1 MKDKVEPITTKT
13 DSDRLKKELGLFD
26 VYAVST
32 GAMFSSGFFL
42 LPGLAAA
49 KTGPSVFLAYLL
61 SGILILP
68 AMFSMAELS
77 TAMPRAGGS
86 YYFLDRSLGPL
97 IGTIGGIGTWLAL
110 VFKSAFALIGIGAYT
125 VIFIDLPIKPVAV
138 ALTLVFMAVNIV
150 GAKESSRLQKVLVF
164 IILSIMGFFTLQGL
178 YQIHSLGVE
187 NVLRDQFQPFMPFG
201 ISGLLTTAGFVFVS
215 YAGLTKVASV
225 AEEIRNPKR
234 NIPLGMILSL
244 ISTMILYVLGVLI
257 MVAVLD
263 PSELH
268 SDLTPVATAGEA
280 FFDWLPQPVG
290 LFLIVLAAIAAFAS
304 TGNAGIL
311 SASRYPLAMARDRL
325 IPDVLSRLGQFRTP
339 DIAIYATSALM
350 IFFIL
355 VLDVEGIVKLASA
368 FQFFIFTLINIAV
381 IVMRESKIKSYDPG
395 YHSPFYPWM
404 QIFGIIIPL
413 CLVFY
418 MGLLPLLSTL
428 GVIIVC
434 VFWYYYYARPR
445 VKRHGAI
452 FHWFARLGVHQYD
465 GLDYELWEIMRE
477 KGLRE
482 EDPFNELITR
492 ATVVDLDEKE
502 KTYSELVLRISQI
515 LEKHT
520 SATADELVNGF
531 TQETHI
537 GWTPTS
543 KGASLPNLLL
553 FKIEEPELVLVR
565 SKRGIL
571 VDVVD
576 VHGESAPKIPIHA
589 FFFLVSP
596 EETPKQHLRI
606 LAEMAEVIDNDDFI
620 SNWLS
625 AIDVQELKEILFHDE
640 RFHSIVLSRR
650 TSTEHLIDKSL
661 SELKFP
667 EGNIVALIQR
677 DGESVVPTGN
687 TILRDGDRITII
699 GTSKD
704 ISKMRTRY
712 SQKNSITETED

>member
-1 MKDKVEPITTKT
+1 
-13 DSDRLKKELGLFD
+13 
-26 VYAVST
+26 
-32 GAMFSSGFFL
+32 MFSSGFFL

-49 KTGPSVFLAYLL
+49 KTGPSVFLAYLI

-77 TAMPRAGGS
+77 TAMPKAGGS

-125 VIFIDLPIKPVAV
+125 VFFMDLPIKPVAV
-138 ALTLVFMAVNIV
+138 ALTLVFMVINIV
-150 GAKESSRLQKVLVF
+150 GAKESTTLQKVLVL
-164 IILSIMGFFTLQGL
+164 IILIVLGFFTIQGL
-178 YQIHSLGVE
+178 FEISSLGVE
-187 NVLRDQFQPFMPFG
+187 NVLRDQFHPFMPFG

-225 AEEIRNPKR
+225 AEEVKNPKR

-263 PSELH
+263 PSELR

-280 FFDWLPQPVG
+280 FFDWLPQSVG
-290 LFLIVLAAIAAFAS
+290 LFIVVLAAIAAFAS

-325 IPDVLSRLGQFRTP
+325 IPDVLSRIGRFQTP
-339 DIAIYATSALM
+339 DMAIYATAALM

-355 VLDVEGIVKLASA
+355 LLDVEGIVKLASA
-368 FQFFIFTLINIAV
+368 FQFFIFTLINVAV

-395 YHSPFYPWM
+395 YQSPFYPWM

-413 CLVFY
+413 YLVSY
-418 MGLLPLLSTL
+418 MGMLPILSTL
-428 GVIIVC
+428 GVVVLC
-434 VFWYYYYARPR
+434 VLWYYYYARPR
-445 VKRHGAI
+445 GVKRHGAI

-492 ATVVDLDEKE
+492 ATVVDLDQKE
-502 KTYSELVLRISQI
+502 KTFTELVSQISQK

-520 SATADELVNGF
+520 RATADELVNGF
-531 TQETHI
+531 MQETHI

-543 KGASLPNLLL
+543 NGACLPNLLL
-553 FKIEEPELVLVR
+553 FKIEEPELILVR
-565 SKRGIL
+565 SKKGIM

-576 VHGESAPKIPIHA
+576 VHGEHAPKIPIHA

-596 EETPKQHLRI
+596 EEVPKQHLRI

-620 SNWLS
+620 SKWLS
-625 AIDVQELKEILFHDE
+625 AKDEQELKEILFHDE
-640 RFHSIVLSRR
+640 RFLSIILSRR
-650 TSTEHLIDKSL
+650 TSTEFLIDKSL
-661 SELKFP
+661 RDLEFP

-677 DGESVVPTGN
+677 EGESIVPTGN
-687 TILRDGDRITII
+687 TVLRDGDRITII
-699 GTSKD
+699 GSTKD
-704 ISKMRTRY
+704 IAKMQKRY
-712 SQKNSITETED
+712 SEKKSDTETESEN